1 MLRAAVIVPTYNRPA
16 RLEACLAAL
25 AKLES
30 QDFEVVVVDDG
41 GEADLTALVAPYAP
55 LVRLIRQRNG
65 GPARARNAGVRA
77 TEAAF
82 IAFTDDDCVPQA
94 GWLEGLL
101 WKHHENP
108 EALIGGRVENLLPQ
122 DIYASTSQSLTDFL
136 YDFYDAQNGG
146 APFFTSNN
154 IGCGRQA
161 FLSLG
166 GFDETFPLPAAEDR
180 DLGLRWRASGR
191 PLVYAGDAVVGHAHG
206 MKLPGFWR
214 QHSNYGRGA
223 YHLHTLMRARQDSSP
238 RVEGLGFYSG
248 LISRPLRSGA
258 TNAVG
263 QTMLLGLSQLAMVSG
278 YLLQKRASRPP
289 PRP

>member
-1 MLRAAVIVPTYNRPA
+1 LRAAVIVPTYNRPA
-16 RLEACLAAL
+16 RLGACLAGL

-30 QDFEVVVVDDG
+30 QDFEVIVVDDG
-41 GEADLTALVAPYAP
+41 GEADLTALVTPYAP
-55 LVRLIRQRNG
+55 LVRLVRQRNG
-65 GPARARNAGVRA
+65 GPAKARNAGVQA
-77 TEAAF
+77 TEAGF
-82 IAFTDDDCVPQA
+82 ITFTDDDCVPEP

-101 WKHHENP
+101 RKHREDA

-122 DIYASTSQSLTDFL
+122 DVYASTSQSLADFL
-136 YDFYDAQNGG
+136 YDFYGAEHGG

-154 IGCGRQA
+154 IGCDRQA

-191 PLVYAGDAVVGHAHG
+191 RLVYADDAVVGHAHG
-206 MKLPGFWR
+206 MNLQGFWR

-223 YHLHTLMRARQDSSP
+223 YHLHSLMKARHDNSP
-238 RVEGLGFYSG
+238 RLEGLGFYSG
-248 LISRPLRSGA
+248 LIGRPLRSGA
-258 TNAVG
+258 ANAVA

-278 YLLQKRASRPP
+278 YLQQKRATRPP
-289 PRP
+289 SP